1 MEKFGVDTLPIVVE
15 PEWKEW
21 KLSDGSMGKIS
32 AEILK
37 NIKVVD
43 GERFIIDDHGDT
55 TAKMPKNGFY
65 FDVVNHPLEKARS
78 IEDLENGIE
87 KFESEYM
94 LSKELLLKFENRA
107 GELYK
112 NTDFALI
119 ADDMGTIYEQA
130 QNLRGWTRFLMDLVS
145 NPEFAEYLMDRL
157 VEVNIKRAE
166 KYLEAVGEYA
176 QVVQVGDDLGLQ
188 DRMQI
193 SPEMYRK
200 RVKPRHRE
208 LYKFI
213 KEHSDAYLMLHSC
226 GSIYPIIQDLIEIGV
241 DALNPVQ
248 ISAKDMDSKK
258 LKSEFGRELTFWG
271 GGAILNQ
278 SYHAAP

>member
-1 MEKFGVDTLPIVVE
+1 
-15 PEWKEW
+15 
-21 KLSDGSMGKIS
+21 
-32 AEILK
+32 
-37 NIKVVD
+37 
-43 GERFIIDDHGDT
+43 
-55 TAKMPKNGFY
+55 
-65 FDVVNHPLEKARS
+65 
-78 IEDLENGIE
+78 
-87 KFESEYM
+87 
-94 LSKELLLKFENRA
+94 
-107 GELYK
+107 
-112 NTDFALI
+112 
-119 ADDMGTIYEQA
+119 
-130 QNLRGWTRFLMDLVS
+130 
-145 NPEFAEYLMDRL
+145 MDRF

-166 KYLEAVGEYA
+166 KYLEAVGKYA

-226 GSIYPIIQDLIEIGV
+226 GSIYPIIQDLIDIGV

-248 ISAKDMDSKK
+248 ISAKDMDSEK

-271 GGAILNQ
+271 GGCDTQ
-278 SYHAAP
+278 SVLPRGSIEDVRIEVEKRISDFAPGGGFIFTQVHNIQPETPAANVDAMFRAAKEYGVYTI